1 MRNDESVLI
10 HIRERDCVAIEAKY
24 HKKCY
29 QKYTKSLS
37 NMTREKAETGP
48 VVYDKAFDLFCVDIV
63 QKRIIDDKEILLLSC
78 LLKRFISYIKEVDGV
93 DVPYQAARLK
103 KRIQTRYPQVVFHS
117 SRTKNKGTLVYS
129 DDIIPG
135 DIADDIMEI
144 DHADDSSD
152 ENEIE
157 DGNAAYES
165 SCSIGMRATPDH
177 CEIFHTAMEIR
188 KMLRESKG
196 VDGWPPDANDMTYD
210 LAKESIPAKLFNFI
224 AWTVGYSDEPAMD
237 ERIVLSHS
245 QSCKVVSICQDFV
258 YAEGKGRKQTHKALA
273 LGMAVRQM
281 TGSTKLIN
289 VLHGLDTRFR
299 LPRYANTIRHW
310 LQLVTQLIK

>member
-1 MRNDESVLI
+1 MLRY
-10 HIRERDCVAIEAKY
+10 AY
-24 HKKCY
+24 
-29 QKYTKSLS
+29 
-37 NMTREKAETGP
+37 
-48 VVYDKAFDLFCVDIV
+48 VV
-63 QKRIIDDKEILLLSC
+63 
-78 LLKRFISYIKEVDGV
+78 
-93 DVPYQAARLK
+93 
-103 KRIQTRYPQVVFHS
+103 
-117 SRTKNKGTLVYS
+117 
-129 DDIIPG
+129 
-135 DIADDIMEI
+135 
-144 DHADDSSD
+144 
-152 ENEIE
+152 
-157 DGNAAYES
+157 
-165 SCSIGMRATPDH
+165 RATSDH

-258 YAEGKGRKQTHKALA
+258 YAEGKGRKQTHKSLA

>member
-1 MRNDESVLI
+1 MLSKI
-10 HIRERDCVAIEAKY
+10 HQKPIKY
-24 HKKCY
+24 DKRKGG
-29 QKYTKSLS
+29 KP
-37 NMTREKAETGP
+37 AP
-48 VVYDKAFDLFCVDIV
+48 VVYDKAFDLFCADIV

-165 SCSIGMRATPDH
+165 SCSIGATL
-177 CEIFHTAMEIR
+177 CIR
-188 KMLRESKG
+188 S
-196 VDGWPPDANDMTYD
+196 
-210 LAKESIPAKLFNFI
+210 
-224 AWTVGYSDEPAMD
+224 
-237 ERIVLSHS
+237 
-245 QSCKVVSICQDFV
+245 SCYV
-258 YAEGKGRKQTHKALA
+258 
-273 LGMAVRQM
+273 
-281 TGSTKLIN
+281 
-289 VLHGLDTRFR
+289 
-299 LPRYANTIRHW
+299 
-310 LQLVTQLIK
+310 